1 VVQISETLLGSPA
14 FMDFRHLGRLMREQG
29 WMSGARVH
37 LDAARSEAFFRRLK
51 DTPAVAGVAVKSA
64 TLKSFRDTMQEN
76 LFITIFFNIGFAAII
91 ALGVLY
97 NAARIS
103 LSERARELASMRVL
117 GFTKG
122 EVAYI
127 LLGEMAIVTLVALP
141 LGCLLGYGLAWA
153 WTVSLDTDLYRVPLV
168 VSPRTYGWAVAT
180 VLTSA
185 ALSGLAVARRLG
197 RLDMVKALKTR
208 E

>member
-1 VVQISETLLGSPA
+1 
-14 FMDFRHLGRLMREQG
+14 
-29 WMSGARVH
+29 
-37 LDAARSEAFFRRLK
+37 
-51 DTPAVAGVAVKSA
+51 
-64 TLKSFRDTMQEN
+64 MQEN

-141 LGCLLGYGLAWA
+141 VGCLLGYGLAWA

-168 VSPRTYGWAVAT
+168 VSPRTYGGAVVT
-180 VLTSA
+180 VLASA
-185 ALSGLAVARRLG
+185 ALSGLAVSRRLG